1 MKLLYKGMVKEM
13 KNLELMEAGDL
24 YTQSEYEASGL
35 GGTCPNYPE

>member
-1 MKLLYKGMVKEM
+1 MKLLLQGMVKEM

-35 GGTCPNYPE
+35 GGTC